1 MNWRLTTR
9 ESPPRPHFQSERRDS
24 IVRDLPGV
32 PQNDT
37 MPAHT
42 PSTAPFNRHRRP
54 SILDT
59 LGGGVLDTQDPEARE
74 VKNARA
80 VQVLARVKEKL
91 TGKDFKP
98 SQNSNK
104 NNVNALNGVN
114 GVLNGPVSGA
124 VLDRS
129 SSTMIGADGG
139 LSVSEQV
146 DKLVQQATNVENL
159 SQHYVG
165 WCSFW

>member
-1 MNWRLTTR
+1 M
-9 ESPPRPHFQSERRDS
+9 PP
-24 IVRDLPGV
+24 
-32 PQNDT
+32 
-37 MPAHT
+37 HT
-42 PSTAPFNRHRRP
+42 PSTAPFARHRRP
-54 SILDT
+54 SILET
-59 LGGGVLDTQDPEARE
+59 LGSGTLDAQDPDAKE

-98 SQNSNK
+98 SPNPNR
-104 NNVNALNGVN
+104 NTTNGVN
-114 GVLNGPVSGA
+114 GVHSLHNGPMNGSR
-124 VLDRS
+124 LDHPT
-129 SSTMIGADGG
+129 STVIGAGGG

>member
-9 ESPPRPHFQSERRDS
+9 ESPPGPHFQSERRDS
-24 IVRDLPGV
+24 IIRDLPGANTTSSTNHV
-32 PQNDT
+32 QDND
-37 MPAHT
+37 MPPHT
-42 PSTAPFNRHRRP
+42 PSTQPFPRHRRP
-54 SILDT
+54 SILSDAIT
-59 LGGGVLDTQDPEARE
+59 GGALDTTADAE

-98 SQNSNK
+98 GRD
-104 NNVNALNGVN
+104 AGEGVV
-114 GVLNGPVSGA
+114 GVG
-124 VLDRS
+124 
-129 SSTMIGADGG
+129 GG
-139 LSVSEQV
+139 LMVSEQV
-146 DKLVQQATNVENL
+146 DRLIQQATSVENL